1 MKFNFVLNEE
11 ENLSP
16 EELEKKKRRHKQL
29 QKTLEKNYAE
39 TFIKSV
45 ERAVNRRF
53 CNDKIKKIKLDFV
66 LNILTKI
73 NIYDHNNNL
82 IHDKKI
88 EDQIKKFYD
97 MKKKSN
103 DSNSDRYFAE
113 KKHKPNQTENLLNR
127 SLGEDYCF
135 DY

>member
-16 EELEKKKRRHKQL
+16 EELEKKKKRHKQL

-53 CNDKIKKIKLDFV
+53 CNDKIKKIKLEFV

-73 NIYDHNNNL
+73 NIYDHNNDL

-88 EDQIKKFYD
+88 EEQIKKFYD
-97 MKKKSN
+97 MKKKAN

-127 SLGEDYCF
+127 SLGEDCCF
-135 DY
+135 

>member
-1 MKFNFVLNEE
+1 MKFNFALNEE

-16 EELEKKKRRHKQL
+16 EELEKKRIRHKQL
-29 QKTLEKNYAE
+29 QKTLEKNYAK

-53 CNDKIKKIKLDFV
+53 CNDKIKKIKLEFI

-88 EDQIKKFYD
+88 EDQIKKFYE
-97 MKKKSN
+97 MKKKAN

-113 KKHKPNQTENLLNR
+113 KKHKPNQVENLLNR
-127 SLGEDYCF
+127 SLGEDCC
-135 DY
+135 

>member
-16 EELEKKKRRHKQL
+16 EELEKKKKRHKQL

-53 CNDKIKKIKLDFV
+53 CNDKIKKIKLEFV

-88 EDQIKKFYD
+88 EEQIKKFYD
-97 MKKKSN
+97 MKKKAN

-127 SLGEDYCF
+127 SLGEDCCF
-135 DY
+135 

>member
-16 EELEKKKRRHKQL
+16 EELEKKKKRHKQL

-53 CNDKIKKIKLDFV
+53 CNDKIKKIKLEFV

-73 NIYDHNNNL
+73 NIYDHNNDL

-97 MKKKSN
+97 MKKKAN
-103 DSNSDRYFAE
+103 DSNSDKYFAE

-127 SLGEDYCF
+127 SLGEDCCF
-135 DY
+135 

>member
-1 MKFNFVLNEE
+1 MKFNFALNEE

-16 EELEKKKRRHKQL
+16 EELEKKRIRHKQL
-29 QKTLEKNYAE
+29 QRTLEKNYAK
-39 TFIKSV
+39 TFIKSI

-53 CNDKIKKIKLDFV
+53 CNDKIKKIKLEFI

-73 NIYDHNNNL
+73 NIYDHDNNL

-88 EDQIKKFYD
+88 EDQIKKFYE
-97 MKKKSN
+97 MKKNAN

-113 KKHKPNQTENLLNR
+113 KKHKPNQVENLLNR
-127 SLGEDYCF
+127 SLGEDCC
-135 DY
+135 

>member
-16 EELEKKKRRHKQL
+16 EELEKKKKRHKQL

-53 CNDKIKKIKLDFV
+53 CNDKIKKIKLEFV

-73 NIYDHNNNL
+73 NIYDHNNDL

-88 EDQIKKFYD
+88 EEQIKKFYD
-97 MKKKSN
+97 MKKKAN

-113 KKHKPNQTENLLNR
+113 RKHKPNQTENLLNR
-127 SLGEDYCF
+127 SLGEDCCF
-135 DY
+135 

>member
-16 EELEKKKRRHKQL
+16 EELEKKKKRHKQL

-39 TFIKSV
+39 TFIKSI

-53 CNDKIKKIKLDFV
+53 CNDKIKKIKLEFV

-73 NIYDHNNNL
+73 NIYDHNNDL

-88 EDQIKKFYD
+88 EEQIKKFYD
-97 MKKKSN
+97 MKKKAN

-113 KKHKPNQTENLLNR
+113 RKHKPNQTENLLNR
-127 SLGEDYCF
+127 SLGEDCCF
-135 DY
+135 

>member
-1 MKFNFVLNEE
+1 MKFNFALNEE

-16 EELEKKKRRHKQL
+16 EELEKKRIRHKQL
-29 QKTLEKNYAE
+29 QRTLEKNYAK
-39 TFIKSV
+39 TFIKNV
-45 ERAVNRRF
+45 EGAANRRF
-53 CNDKIKKIKLDFV
+53 CNDKIKKIKLEFI

-88 EDQIKKFYD
+88 EDQIKKFYE
-97 MKKKSN
+97 MKKKAN

-113 KKHKPNQTENLLNR
+113 KKHKTNQVENLLNR
-127 SLGEDYCF
+127 SLGEDCC
-135 DY
+135 

>member
-16 EELEKKKRRHKQL
+16 EELEKKKKRHKQL

-53 CNDKIKKIKLDFV
+53 CNDKIKKIKLEFV

-73 NIYDHNNNL
+73 NIYDHNNDL

-97 MKKKSN
+97 MKKKAN

-127 SLGEDYCF
+127 SLGEDCCF
-135 DY
+135 

>member
-16 EELEKKKRRHKQL
+16 EELEKKKKRHKQL

-53 CNDKIKKIKLDFV
+53 CNDKIKKIKLEFV

-73 NIYDHNNNL
+73 NIYDHNNDL
-82 IHDKKI
+82 IHDKRI
-88 EDQIKKFYD
+88 EEQIKKFYD
-97 MKKKSN
+97 MKKKAN

-127 SLGEDYCF
+127 SLGEDCCF
-135 DY
+135 

>member
-1 MKFNFVLNEE
+1 MKFNFALNEE

-16 EELEKKKRRHKQL
+16 EELEKKRTRHKQL
-29 QKTLEKNYAE
+29 QRTLEKNYAK
-39 TFIKSV
+39 TFIKNV
-45 ERAVNRRF
+45 ERAANRRF
-53 CNDKIKKIKLDFV
+53 CNDKIKKIKLEFI

-88 EDQIKKFYD
+88 EDQIKKFYE
-97 MKKKSN
+97 MKKKAN

-127 SLGEDYCF
+127 SLGEDCC
-135 DY
+135 

>member
-1 MKFNFVLNEE
+1 MKFNFALNEE

-16 EELEKKKRRHKQL
+16 EELEKKRIRHKHL
-29 QKTLEKNYAE
+29 QKTLEKNYAK
-39 TFIKSV
+39 TFIKNV
-45 ERAVNRRF
+45 ERAANRRF
-53 CNDKIKKIKLDFV
+53 CNDKIKKIKLEFI

-88 EDQIKKFYD
+88 EDQIKKFYET
-97 MKKKSN
+97 KKKAN

-113 KKHKPNQTENLLNR
+113 KKHKPNQVENLLNR
-127 SLGEDYCF
+127 SLGEDCY
-135 DY
+135 

>member
-1 MKFNFVLNEE
+1 MKFNFALNEE

-16 EELEKKKRRHKQL
+16 EELEKKRIRHKHL
-29 QKTLEKNYAE
+29 QKTLEKNYAK

-45 ERAVNRRF
+45 ERAANRRF
-53 CNDKIKKIKLDFV
+53 CNDKIKKIKLEFI

-88 EDQIKKFYD
+88 EDQIKKFYE
-97 MKKKSN
+97 MKKKAN

-113 KKHKPNQTENLLNR
+113 KKHKPNQVENLLNR
-127 SLGEDYCF
+127 SLGEDCY
-135 DY
+135 

>member
-1 MKFNFVLNEE
+1 MKFNFILNEE

-16 EELEKKKRRHKQL
+16 KELEKKKKRHKQL

-53 CNDKIKKIKLDFV
+53 CNDKIKKIKLEFV

-73 NIYDHNNNL
+73 NIYDHNNDL

-88 EDQIKKFYD
+88 EEQIKKFYD
-97 MKKKSN
+97 MKKKAN

-113 KKHKPNQTENLLNR
+113 RKHKPNQTENLLNR
-127 SLGEDYCF
+127 SLGEDCCF
-135 DY
+135 